1 MRKLSEVTLTL
12 NFRRP
17 ICVDNMMDR
26 SASKT
31 EDLQGKILKNV
42 SALPNGRER
51 GVTALTA
58 IIFPVP
64 HPLQI

>member
-1 MRKLSEVTLTL
+1 M
-12 NFRRP
+12 RP
-17 ICVDNMMDR
+17 ICVDNMMDH
-26 SASKT
+26 SASET

-42 SALPNGRER
+42 SALPNGREH
-51 GVTALTA
+51 GVTVLTA

>member
-1 MRKLSEVTLTL
+1 M
-12 NFRRP
+12 RP

-26 SASKT
+26 SASET

-51 GVTALTA
+51 GVTVLTA

>member
-1 MRKLSEVTLTL
+1 M
-12 NFRRP
+12 RP
-17 ICVDNMMDR
+17 ICVDNMMDCF
-26 SASKT
+26 ASET

-42 SALPNGRER
+42 SALPDGREC

-58 IIFPVP
+58 VIFPVP